1 MKKKL
6 SFLPLIVVTTLSHS
20 ASLEV
25 YRDSAVY
32 TYMPK
37 SLYLGM
43 TEGVKATCN
52 GQPLSLEQKV
62 ICHNDER
69 LCRELNALQD
79 TQAVLESLQSNITLL
94 DKITGLYQPA
104 TLDAEMTI
112 DAARKISS
120 ERAKLVTSYE
130 RDKTAFE
137 LQKKAF
143 LKQTAATTPLYYS
156 RQCDVPTKLEFPYG
170 SIHFNTFYEA
180 DLSPE
185 KRVNVTQHLE
195 VTNRSGV
202 DIAAEDATF
211 YFRKA
216 EHTVRPVHFRPWII
230 REYQPQPPVP
240 RTQSLMKGSGM
251 MDRSAVGVM
260 AESASVPTAEY
271 LDAREYRVTSLD
283 LPSTGEPVDVR
294 VDSWSADMECGL
306 SVSPYASLSVYEQ
319 CTFTPE
325 KQIENH
331 VWKITEG
338 EALISSHAF
347 GEYRDNAYHLYTK
360 TDEDIKV
367 TRKPIV
373 RKQKDTGFF
382 GDTVRKKDGYMLTL
396 TNKSDKSKQ
405 LTVTERIPASES
417 EEIKVKLLQI
427 DADKKID
434 YRLLK
439 EGEIRME
446 IDLAAGEER
455 RIEVLFE
462 ISYDKEKQIS
472 Y

>member
-6 SFLPLIVVTTLSHS
+6 SFLPLIVVTTLSQS

-43 TEGVKATCN
+43 TEGVEATCK
-52 GQPLSLEQKV
+52 GQPLPLVQKTV
-62 ICHNDER
+62 CDNDER

-79 TQAVLESLQSNITLL
+79 AQAALESLQGNITLL
-94 DKITGLYQPA
+94 DKITGLYQPT
-104 TLDAEMTI
+104 TLDAEIMI
-112 DAARKISS
+112 DAARKIGS
-120 ERAKLVTSYE
+120 ERAKLAVAYE
-130 RDKTAFE
+130 KDKTALEF
-137 LQKKAF
+137 QKQSF
-143 LKQTAATTPLYYS
+143 LKQTAAEVPLYYT
-156 RQCDVPTKLEFPYG
+156 RKCDVPIKLEFPHR

-180 DLSPE
+180 DLSSE

-195 VTNRSGV
+195 VTNRLGV
-202 DIAAEDATF
+202 DIVAEDATF
-211 YFRKA
+211 YFRKSQQS
-216 EHTVRPVHFRPWII
+216 VRPVHFHPWII
-230 REYQPQPPVP
+230 REYQPEPAVS
-240 RTQSLMKGSGM
+240 RTKSLMQSSGM
-251 MDRSAVGVM
+251 MESPAAGAM
-260 AESASVPTAEY
+260 AESVSVPTAEY

-294 VDSWSADMECGL
+294 VESWSADMQCGL
-306 SVSPYASLSVYEQ
+306 SVSPYASLSAYEQ

-331 VWKITEG
+331 VWRITEG
-338 EALISSHAF
+338 GALISSRAF
-347 GEYRDNAYHLYTK
+347 GEYRENAYQLYTK
-360 TDEDIKV
+360 IDEDIKV

-373 RKQKDTGFF
+373 RKQEDTGFF
-382 GDTVRKKDGYMLTL
+382 GNTVRKKDGYILTL
-396 TNKSDKSKQ
+396 TNKSDKPKH

-427 DADKKID
+427 DADKKTD